1 MNILK
6 QMSEVFESPV
16 THEEYLRGW
25 KDSIA
30 HREQDYKSGAV
41 EYYHGYGDAYAA
53 LECLGS
59 EVEQ

>member
-6 QMSEVFESPV
+6 QMAEVFESPT

-25 KDSIA
+25 KHEIA
-30 HREQDYKSGAV
+30 GIKHDFECGAV
-41 EYYHGYGDAYAA
+41 EYHKGRGDAYAA
-53 LECLGS
+53 LECLGA

>member
-6 QMSEVFESPV
+6 QMAEVFESPT

-25 KDSIA
+25 KDQIA

-59 EVEQ
+59 EVKQ